1 MRVNNRAVETLTFYQ
16 WLNQYE
22 LTQKKEYK
30 TFQKEVQENLRREY
44 EMWLEGKSQWNRH
57 VYSGHNPA
65 DLWMAGRIEN
75 AQSIKKWA

>member
-16 WLNQYE
+16 WLNQYK

-44 EMWLEGKSQWNRH
+44 EMWLEGKPQ
-57 VYSGHNPA
+57 
-65 DLWMAGRIEN
+65 
-75 AQSIKKWA
+75 